1 MFYVIFKIL
10 KCLKYVLKTYITY
23 VYVLRLRNVEG
34 KKTFVLPSSLRIPD
48 TYLLFENPKSLSP
61 PKEPQTSYQPA

>member
-1 MFYVIFKIL
+1 MFYVIYKRL

-34 KKTFVLPSSLRIPD
+34 KKTFVLSSSLRIPD
-48 TYLLFENPKSLSP
+48 SSLLLGDSRLLINLPRN
-61 PKEPQTSYQPA
+61 

>member
-34 KKTFVLPSSLRIPD
+34 KKTFVLSSSLRIPD
-48 TYLLFENPKSLSP
+48 SSLLLGDSRLLINLPRN
-61 PKEPQTSYQPA
+61 

>member
-23 VYVLRLRNVEG
+23 SYVLRLRNVEE
-34 KKTFVLPSSLRIPD
+34 KKTFVLSSSLRIPD
-48 TYLLFENPKSLSP
+48 SSLLLGDSRLLINLPRN
-61 PKEPQTSYQPA
+61 